1 MQRKGEALPLSRRA
15 LLGRA
20 LGAILL
26 VLVLAAPAAA
36 GPGWEGGFERLRFQ
50 VGWAFVP
57 AGTAVIQARSPV
69 PGHAEFRIEACTN
82 DALDVIHKVHDRI
95 ITSASI
101 TDQGFRA
108 LYYRII
114 QNEGG
119 HHKDK
124 WLRFDE
130 GGVVHTRNLRKDKSD
145 YFPVPPDTV
154 DVLTALFE
162 TRRRPLE
169 PGESYRIPV
178 FDEDESYTLVVEVE
192 GRERL
197 DTVLGEETP
206 VLRVHPRLK
215 SQGVFR
221 RKGTLRVWFTDDQR
235 RIPVRME
242 SRIAIGAVH
251 ARLEEVV
258 RGRPDGALA
267 ANRACE

>member
-1 MQRKGEALPLSRRA
+1 M
-15 LLGRA
+15 LL
-20 LGAILL
+20 LL
-26 VLVLAAPAAA
+26 VTASTAAA
-36 GPGWEGGFERLRFQ
+36 GPGWEGGFERLRYQ

-82 DALDVIHKVHDRI
+82 DALDLIHQVHDRI

-101 TDQGFRA
+101 TKQGFRA

-119 HHKDK
+119 HQKDK
-124 WLRFDE
+124 WLRFDDT
-130 GGVVHTRNLRKDKSD
+130 GVVHTRNLRTGKSD
-145 YFPVPPDTV
+145 YFPVPPDTL
-154 DVLTALFE
+154 DVLTALFD

-178 FDEDESYTLVVEVE
+178 FDEDESYQLVVEVE
-192 GRERL
+192 GRERM
-197 DTVLGEETP
+197 DTVLGKDTA

-242 SRIAIGAVH
+242 SKIAIGAVH
-251 ARLEEVV
+251 ARLREVV
-258 RGRPDGALA
+258 RGRPKGKQVV
-267 ANRACE
+267 NMACQ